1 MIKLLSNNIQL
12 MKFKIFFWILSFL
25 TIYNLTSCSEKK
37 EQLNANSINVLQ
49 EYIQNRK
56 DFSYQLEDSLR
67 IDKATLYRFK
77 MYSGKWLTKEEV
89 NEPLWWHWID
99 LIVPDKVDT
108 KTALLF
114 IGPGSKEDNRQYLDS
129 LSIQKAIENKS
140 IVSHVSNIPFQ
151 PISFLDSDSIARYED
166 NLIAYGWNKFLTNG
180 ALEDDVEWLA
190 RFPMTRAVVRAMD
203 LIQEFSKSE
212 DYAVKD
218 FFISGASKRGWTTWT
233 TAAVDKRVIGMAP
246 VVIDLLNL
254 IPSFEHHY
262 RLYGD
267 WSPAIQDYI
276 DFGIMNWMQNP
287 AFKKLL
293 SFVEPHEFKERF
305 TMPKLIINGTIDEF
319 FATDS
324 WKFYWNDLPEDK
336 YLQYVPNGNHG
347 LLGSYQTQNIFSFYN
362 RLIHN
367 KDLPK
372 MDWEIVDDTF
382 KLNLNPNIPY
392 EINLWYCTNT
402 NARDFRIWEV
412 DRSWKKEAL
421 DRKSTGNYEIKAPK
435 KQGYT
440 ASLVEVIFYPES
452 SSPFIL
458 TTGTKVL
465 PEEYDFSSFQ
475 SDIDF

>member
-1 MIKLLSNNIQL
+1 MNFKMFLL
-12 MKFKIFFWILSFL
+12 ILSFL
-25 TIYNLTSCSEKK
+25 SIFNLTSCSEKK

-56 DFSYQLEDSLR
+56 DFSYKLEDSLR

-77 MYSGKWLTKEEV
+77 MYSGKWLTKDLV
-89 NEPLWWHWID
+89 NEPLWWHFID
-99 LIVPDKVDT
+99 IVVPDNIDT
-108 KTALLF
+108 QTALLF
-114 IGPGSKEDNRQYLDS
+114 IGPGSKDDSKKYLDS

-151 PISFLDSDSIARYED
+151 PLRFLDSDSIARYED

-180 ALEDDVEWLA
+180 ALEKDVEWLA
-190 RFPMTRAVVRAMD
+190 RFPMTRAVSRAMD
-203 LIQEFSKSE
+203 VIQEFTKS
-212 DYAVKD
+212 DNYIVKD

-254 IPSFEHHY
+254 KPSFEHHY

-293 SFVEPHEFKERF
+293 SFVEPYEFKERF

-324 WKFYWNDLPEDK
+324 WKFYWNDIPGDK

-347 LLGSYQTQNIFSFYN
+347 LHGSYQTQNIFSFYD
-362 RLIHN
+362 RLIH
-367 KDLPK
+367 KKQLPK
-372 MDWEIVDDTF
+372 MEWEINEDTF
-382 KLNLNPNIPY
+382 KLSVNPSIPY
-392 EINLWYCTNT
+392 KINLWSCTNP
-402 NARDFRIWEV
+402 NARDFRIWKV
-412 DRSWKKEAL
+412 GRSWKKE
-421 DRKSTGNYEIKAPK
+421 DISIDSSGYYMIKAPK
-435 KQGYT
+435 KEGYT

-452 SSPFIL
+452 SSPIIL

-465 PEEYDFSSFQ
+465 PEQYDFSSFQ
-475 SDIDF
+475 SEIDF

>member
-1 MIKLLSNNIQL
+1 
-12 MKFKIFFWILSFL
+12 
-25 TIYNLTSCSEKK
+25 
-37 EQLNANSINVLQ
+37 
-49 EYIQNRK
+49 
-56 DFSYQLEDSLR
+56 
-67 IDKATLYRFK
+67 

-99 LIVPDKVDT
+99 LIVPDKIDT

-140 IVSHVSNIPFQ
+140 LVSHISNVPYQ
-151 PISFLDSDSIARYED
+151 PLRFLDSDSIARYED

-287 AFKKLL
+287 AFKYN
-293 SFVEPHEFKERF
+293 VIVHIF
-305 TMPKLIINGTIDEF
+305 TYMLGYILTHCFTIIDRLII
-319 FATDS
+319 
-324 WKFYWNDLPEDK
+324 
-336 YLQYVPNGNHG
+336 
-347 LLGSYQTQNIFSFYN
+347 SY
-362 RLIHN
+362 
-367 KDLPK
+367 
-372 MDWEIVDDTF
+372 
-382 KLNLNPNIPY
+382 
-392 EINLWYCTNT
+392 
-402 NARDFRIWEV
+402 
-412 DRSWKKEAL
+412 
-421 DRKSTGNYEIKAPK
+421 
-435 KQGYT
+435 
-440 ASLVEVIFYPES
+440 
-452 SSPFIL
+452 
-458 TTGTKVL
+458 
-465 PEEYDFSSFQ
+465 
-475 SDIDF
+475 